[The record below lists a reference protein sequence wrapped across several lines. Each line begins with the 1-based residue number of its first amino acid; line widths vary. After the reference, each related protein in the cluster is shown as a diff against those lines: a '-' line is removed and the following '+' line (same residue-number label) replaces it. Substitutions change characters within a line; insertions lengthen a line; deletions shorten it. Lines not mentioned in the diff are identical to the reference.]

1 MEQLIKSTAAY
12 KIFCS
17 EVKSGRLS
25 HAYMLYFA
33 DGANLRAALKLF
45 ALEFFFA
52 AKGSR
57 EEKLILSEALPDTK
71 ICPAEGT
78 KLTVSAAAALIS
90 DAALKPLEY
99 DKKLYIISGFES
111 AAPVFQN
118 KLLKILEEPPR
129 GVYFLLGASSLAPIL
144 ATVRSRVKLLEIPP
158 FTEGEILSAL
168 NRVGDNPMNSQA
180 ARACG
185 GVFGVA
191 KEMVRGEW
199 YKEVKSAAE
208 ELCRA
213 ATVGSATAAALKYG
227 DCKYKTELLAEMQR
241 IYFGELKRY
250 AQGDTYRSALTAGAV
265 SYAANAIGEALRD
278 VRFNANFSS
287 LLYDLT
293 LKVALENEKWLKL

>member
-1 MEQLIKSTAAY
+1 MEQLVKSTAAY
-12 KIFCS
+12 KIFSS
-17 EVKSGRLS
+17 EVKGDRLS

-33 DGANLRAALKLF
+33 DSVNLRAALKLF
-45 ALEFFFA
+45 ALEFFGA

-57 EEKLILSEALPDTK
+57 EEKLILSEALPDLK

-78 KLTVSAAAALIS
+78 KLTVSAANDMIS
-90 DAALKPLEY
+90 DAALKPLEF
-99 DKKLYIISGFES
+99 DRKLYIISGFES

-129 GVYFLLGASSLAPIL
+129 GVYFLLGTSSLAPVL

-168 NRVGDNPMNSQA
+168 NRMGANQLNAQA
-180 ARACG
+180 ARSCG
-185 GVFGVA
+185 GVLGVA
-191 KEMVRGEW
+191 SGMVRGEW
-199 YKEVKSAAE
+199 YKEVKSAAA

-213 ATVGSATAAALKYG
+213 ASVGEATKAALKYG
-227 DCKYKTELLAEMQR
+227 DTKYKTELLAEMQR
-241 IYFGELKRY
+241 VYFGELKRY
-250 AQGDTYRSALTAGAV
+250 AEDDTYRGALSLGAV
-265 SYAANAIGEALRD
+265 SYAANAIGDALKD

-287 LLYDLT
+287 LLYNLT